1 VGLGAILLLALGL
14 RLFELTGQSLWYD
27 EGVSA
32 YMTPRSFAEI
42 AVSTSVDIHPPLYYW
57 LLSIWAVPFGQGE
70 VALRGV
76 SVLLGTLMV
85 WTTWGLGRTLAGEA
99 VGLAAAVLL
108 AISPLAVQYSQEV
121 RMYAQAGLLA
131 AASSWAGL
139 VLLRALLGEPASR
152 RRLVLLAVGYGLLV
166 AALLYTHYYGT
177 LVVAAQQVYA
187 GLVLLLTRRWRI
199 VPYWALAVGIAAL
212 LFLPWLPIALRQ
224 TGYYPGL
231 GAPRPAWALVLDS
244 VNVLSIGIATT
255 RFAFRAGLAPFLGL
269 AALGTV
275 SLALTPRPPLP
286 CEGEGE
292 PVGASLAAP
301 ACSESG
307 AGEVSGGARET
318 AGGAS
323 PAPTVSAGSPAAEE
337 SPKTPAL
344 LPSPLRWRGAGGGA
358 FFLLLWL
365 LLPIAGIVILSQSRP
380 LYEPRFL
387 MLVLPAWA
395 ILVGAGL
402 VALGR
407 GAGWLLDTRLG
418 LPPLARQLVVVAV
431 GVVVAGLLLIPTARS
446 LASYYFDPAYARDNY
461 RGLAETVTLREEPGD
476 AVVLTAPGQIEIFR
490 YYYRGRSDVFP
501 LPLQRPIDP
510 ADTGARLEA
519 LRTDHQR
526 VWLVRWAAE
535 EADPNDLILGW
546 LEGRGRRLGG
556 EAFGRVELRLYDLNA
571 TARRAVPHDEVLSVT
586 EIPRLRS
593 QARSARDDRGESRAR
608 FEWDDRWDTETWS
621 AWEGTAG

>member
-1 VGLGAILLLALGL
+1 
-14 RLFELTGQSLWYD
+14 
-27 EGVSA
+27 
-32 YMTPRSFAEI
+32 
-42 AVSTSVDIHPPLYYW
+42 
-57 LLSIWAVPFGQGE
+57 
-70 VALRGV
+70 
-76 SVLLGTLMV
+76 
-85 WTTWGLGRTLAGEA
+85 
-99 VGLAAAVLL
+99 
-108 AISPLAVQYSQEV
+108 
-121 RMYAQAGLLA
+121 MYAQAGLLA

-139 VLLRALLGEPASR
+139 VLLRGLLGESATR

-231 GAPRPAWALVLDS
+231 GSPRPAWALVLDS

-269 AALGTV
+269 AALGV
-275 SLALTPRPPLP
+275 VWLVRKGPTPQPLRGANIGCADVPPH
-286 CEGEGE
+286 CGGEGE
-292 PVGASLAAP
+292 QAI
-301 ACSESG
+301 
-307 AGEVSGGARET
+307 R
-318 AGGAS
+318 
-323 PAPTVSAGSPAAEE
+323 
-337 SPKTPAL
+337 
-344 LPSPLRWRGAGGGA
+344 LPSPSQWGGAGGGA

-407 GAGWLLDTRLG
+407 GAGWLLDTRPG

-476 AVVLTAPGQIEIFR
+476 AVILTAPGQIEIFR